1 MSYFVLAR
9 KYRPQ
14 RFEDVVQQDHVTR
27 VLCRAIIHKR
37 IPHALIFAGSRG
49 TGKTSMARIL
59 AKALNCSRGPT
70 VSPCQ
75 VCQSCLEIT
84 SGSATD
90 VYEID
95 GASSNRVNQVRELR
109 DDLKYLPINSR
120 YKIYIIDE
128 AHMLTPEA
136 FNALLKIIEEPP
148 SHVIFIFATTEW
160 RDLPA
165 TILSRCQRHDFR
177 RINAV
182 GLMAHMKYVCNKE
195 QIGIDKQSL
204 SLIAREAEGS
214 IRDALGLLEHVL
226 SFSQSQVSLADVSEF
241 LGLIDTRFLFDM
253 SAAILARDVHTA
265 LELIHEIWRAGFEI
279 QRFYSDLLVYFH
291 QLVLVKLG
299 TEPIRKI
306 DLSKLEIEQMKLLVG
321 EIDVLH
327 LIQIADF
334 LLQAEFSIKSTP
346 QTKFNLEMIVIKLLK
361 IAPAMPLEFLIEKLK
376 RS

>member
-1 MSYFVLAR
+1 
-9 KYRPQ
+9 
-14 RFEDVVQQDHVTR
+14 
-27 VLCRAIIHKR
+27 
-37 IPHALIFAGSRG
+37 LIFAGSRG